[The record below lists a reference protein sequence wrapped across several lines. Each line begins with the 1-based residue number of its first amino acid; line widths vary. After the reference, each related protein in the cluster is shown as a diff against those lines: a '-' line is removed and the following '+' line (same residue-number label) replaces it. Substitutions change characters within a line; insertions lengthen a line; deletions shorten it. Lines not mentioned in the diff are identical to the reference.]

1 MHQARDKNRDDTIR
15 LIFILGQAQALIL
28 PELLK
33 IHAKGNVYIFSPY
46 EINEFANTKYINI
59 KPKSAAEYAKL
70 IFQIFRLTAKIRK
83 AAELFI
89 YTPHLMNY
97 LANKFYFANKDKIK
111 LYYLFDG
118 TLNYRPVSANEEPAL
133 SYQNRQKIKS
143 LAVFHKYVFLRNQIV
158 DTKLRGAQA
167 FIGPNGMIE
176 SRLLCDL
183 PIHKI
188 NIELGDYTPK
198 RKILLLEP
206 ILPSDKLIE
215 FENWARK
222 VISDNLSNYQL
233 IIKPHPSAPASL
245 LNTNKLSDC
254 CTDVIVLSEKS
265 PAELIFSREGC
276 SVVLSTLSS
285 ATLMIKTAFPLAQ
298 AYITT
303 QTQIETD
310 GNLHIIKLI
319 MKEAGVNIS

>member
-1 MHQARDKNRDDTIR
+1 MHQVRDKYKESTIK

-33 IHAKGNVYIFSPY
+33 THTEGKSYILSPY
-46 EINEFANTKYINI
+46 EINKFANTQYINI
-59 KPKSAAEYAKL
+59 KPKSTTEYIKL

-83 AAELFI
+83 AAELLI
-89 YTPHLMNY
+89 YTPHLMNF
-97 LANKFYFANKDKIK
+97 LANKFYFANKDKTK

-143 LAVFHKYVFLRNQIV
+143 LAVFHRYVFLRNQIV
-158 DTKLRGAQA
+158 DTKLQGAQA

-183 PIHKI
+183 PIHKL
-188 NIELGDYTPK
+188 NIELGEYNPK

-215 FENWARK
+215 FENWAKK
-222 VISDNLSNYQL
+222 VISDNFPGYQL

-245 LNTNKLSDC
+245 LNKSKMSDC
-254 CTDVIVLSEKS
+254 CTDVVVLSDKS

-285 ATLMIKTAFPLAQ
+285 ATLLIKTAFPLTQ

-303 QTQIETD
+303 QTQIETND
-310 GNLHIIKLI
+310 NLHIIKLV
-319 MKEAGVNIS
+319 MKELGVNIS